1 MSSRRPQPV
10 DSPSNHGPIVSVV
23 TWFLLAA
30 TVLAV
35 LARFVTKLFVSKRLT
50 SDDLL
55 IFVALALSI
64 GQGVAVTMQTSNG
77 LGQHQ
82 AALSASQLDNFDK
95 FGYASNLL
103 FIINLC
109 FAKLSVVQMLR
120 TITPIKLHVRIV
132 LGTGAF
138 VVLWSFASELASA
151 FQCKPPNTWKV
162 TGNQCIDRAAFWNAY
177 GALNLITEA
186 ALLILPLV
194 IVWNIQTQRKKK
206 AIIVSCFA
214 SRIVVFAAVIVQLS
228 YTSRAR
234 RTADATFDTW
244 PVVLSAQIV
253 QSISIITACVP
264 CLKPFLES
272 LESGMMRVDLR
283 ARSHGHYGYG
293 SHNLTN
299 LSSKSSG
306 KKEKSPLSS
315 NLSHHKHFR
324 HLPDV
329 STVISANPD
338 ERERDSDSQK
348 SSARI
353 IKYTRTWEVT

>member
-1 MSSRRPQPV
+1 MSSQRPQPV
-10 DSPSNHGPIVSVV
+10 DTPSNHGPIVSVV

-55 IFVALALSI
+55 IFIALALSI
-64 GQGVAVTMQTSNG
+64 GQGVAVSLQTSNG
-77 LGQHQ
+77 LGQHES
-82 AALSASQLDNFDK
+82 ALSASQLDNFYK
-95 FGYASNLL
+95 YWERAPSSCCGHSPPSWPLPSNASPRTRGGLPA
-103 FIINLC
+103 INVLTEYVLT
-109 FAKLSVVQMLR
+109 AVLD
-120 TITPIKLHVRIV
+120 HVSDLTTDRIPGGI
-132 LGTGAF
+132 LEF
-138 VVLWSFASELASA
+138 VRGS
-151 FQCKPPNTWKV
+151 QPDH
-162 TGNQCIDRAAFWNAY
+162 G
-177 GALNLITEA
+177 
-186 ALLILPLV
+186 
-194 IVWNIQTQRKKK
+194 
-206 AIIVSCFA
+206 
-214 SRIVVFAAVIVQLS
+214 
-228 YTSRAR
+228 SRATDSPAGHCVEHPDAEEEESDHR
-234 RTADATFDTW
+234 LLLRITDSLSFTSHARGTADAAFDTW
-244 PVVLSAQIV
+244 PVVLSAQVV
-253 QSISIITACVP
+253 QSLSIITACIP

-283 ARSHGHYGYG
+283 ARSNGHYGYG

-299 LSSKSSG
+299 LSSKSNG
-306 KKEKSPLSS
+306 KKEKSALSS

-329 STVISANPD
+329 STVISANHD